1 MGMEEQASRLR
12 EAFARSRPDQELPG
26 GASERDIESLVEG
39 FEGLHLPDE
48 LIDLLRAIDGCAEW
62 LLLGSVGPSLSAAEI
77 HAETRMRATIT
88 PEAEDAFCPGWV
100 VITSEGWTHAAV
112 VAEPEPRP
120 RSAVL
125 DLSYGNQAYPVVA
138 ASLTALVAASAD
150 AWEAGLHPRQTWDA
164 TEAGQRAF
172 RDAHEKCEE
181 LLAERSSELPSGDG
195 LTTRD
200 CVAFWRA
207 AWPASW
213 PGRDGPEAMP
223 LYPTLSLTE
232 VLALPGSH
240 RVIEG
245 EIAEVRERWALIRD
259 AGADAWLSIPP
270 GPVEGRDVSEGSRL
284 RFSVMNEHQPRWPTG
299 MPEDGPRTRF
309 G

>member
-12 EAFARSRPDQELPG
+12 EAFARSRPDQEFPG

-88 PEAEDAFCPGWV
+88 PEAEEAFCPGWV

-125 DLSYGNQAYPVVA
+125 DLSYDNQAYPVVA
-138 ASLTALVAASAD
+138 ASLTALVAARAD
-150 AWEAGLHPRQTWDA
+150 AWEAGLHPGQTWDA

-172 RDAHEKCEE
+172 RDAG
-181 LLAERSSELPSGDG
+181 AE
-195 LTTRD
+195 
-200 CVAFWRA
+200 
-207 AWPASW
+207 
-213 PGRDGPEAMP
+213 
-223 LYPTLSLTE
+223 
-232 VLALPGSH
+232 
-240 RVIEG
+240 
-245 EIAEVRERWALIRD
+245 
-259 AGADAWLSIPP
+259 AWLSIPP
-270 GPVEGRDVSEGSRL
+270 GLVEGRDVSEGSRL
-284 RFSVMNEHQPRWPTG
+284 RFSVMNDHQPRWPSG
-299 MPEDGPRTRF
+299 VPEDGPSHALRVIGVFET
-309 G
+309 